1 MPDKATVVDSV
12 ERYLKARVPLIVIQ
26 SYEPNRV
33 MEVLSECASTLSTMQ
48 FYEHSRTEG
57 VRDLL
62 SSQSVSDETSLVVA
76 LEHARTTFKARTNVN
91 FIFTDV
97 DELDQETSQSK
108 ATLPRWS
115 DWPNPAA
122 AASSSSRPNRCGP
135 VCLDSA

>member
-33 MEVLSECASTLSTMQ
+33 MEVLSECASTLSTMH

-76 LEHARTTFKARTNVN
+76 LEHARTHAV
-91 FIFTDV
+91 
-97 DELDQETSQSK
+97 L
-108 ATLPRWS
+108 
-115 DWPNPAA
+115 
-122 AASSSSRPNRCGP
+122 
-135 VCLDSA
+135 

>member
-97 DELDQETSQSK
+97 DELDQETSQSRHF
-108 ATLPRWS
+108 AEMVR
-115 DWPNPAA
+115 
-122 AASSSSRPNRCGP
+122 
-135 VCLDSA
+135 